1 MMMEENAHTQSTEQ
15 KQTNLGEATDD
26 EVTLFIQQ
34 PLSEHVNQQQLEEEF
49 IQELQR
55 ERNGYVVE
63 PGWRCWLECCCMRGW
78 GREDT
83 HPLLDS
89 SDEEI
94 LELDVRYVDKLPTA
108 KSLQKQECCLFGL
121 FTDQISLKDV
131 HQHLFGRR
139 GDKKTQ
145 RSKHLEF
152 LFSVML
158 GEQKKSD
165 AIVAVDSKLNDGT
178 NPQHDDELKTDSI
191 RLNTDKKEIN
201 QQEIQHVSS
210 FQLHP
215 VMVT

>member
-1 MMMEENAHTQSTEQ
+1 MLSSTAEDGEIE
-15 KQTNLGEATDD
+15 TNFGEATDD

-55 ERNGYVVE
+55 ERNGYVEE

-94 LELDVRYVDKLPTA
+94 LELDVRYVDKFPTA
-108 KSLQKQECCLFGL
+108 KSLQKQ
-121 FTDQISLKDV
+121 
-131 HQHLFGRR
+131 
-139 GDKKTQ
+139 
-145 RSKHLEF
+145 
-152 LFSVML
+152 L
-158 GEQKKSD
+158 GEQKKSV

-178 NPQHDDELKTDSI
+178 NSQHDDELKTASN

-210 FQLHP
+210 FQQHP
-215 VMVT
+215 VMAT